1 MRKSVGP
8 AEIGGTVAAP
18 PSKSVTQRALA
29 AAHLGEAPMVILN
42 PSRCDD
48 ALAAAG
54 IVQSLGAAV
63 EWAKDRV
70 VVSPDAKLREDV
82 LDCGESGLCAR
93 LFAPIAALGGRETRL
108 TGRGSLL
115 RRPLGPIEEPLAA
128 LGAAAAS
135 AGGFLAASAGGF
147 LPLTVKGPLRGGR
160 AVVDGSTSS
169 QFVSGL
175 LMALPRAE
183 SNSVLEVRNLT
194 SIPYVELTL
203 RMLAEFGVAVAHE
216 GFRTFRIPGRQ
227 TYAGSEYRVEGDWS
241 GAAFLLT
248 AAALAGS
255 VRVTGLD
262 PGSSQPDR
270 RILDVLDEAGATVR
284 ISDAGVEVARNP
296 LRSFE
301 IDAAH
306 CPDLVPVLVPLAAR
320 ARGLS
325 VIGGADRLASKE
337 SDRANALIREFGSL
351 GVDIHAKQG
360 CLLVRGGAIRA
371 GRVNSHGDHRIAMA
385 LAVAGLAAE
394 GPVAIDGAECVR
406 KSYPGFFEVLRTL
419 GGKLHE

>member
-1 MRKSVGP
+1 
-8 AEIGGTVAAP
+8 
-18 PSKSVTQRALA
+18 
-29 AAHLGEAPMVILN
+29 MVILS

-48 ALAAAG
+48 ALSAAG
-54 IVQSLGAAV
+54 IVQALGAVV
-63 EWAKDRV
+63 EWGEDRV
-70 VVSPDAKLREDV
+70 VVSPNAKSREDV

-135 AGGFLAASAGGF
+135 AGGFL
-147 LPLTVKGPLRGGR
+147 PLTVKGPLRGGR
-160 AVVDGSTSS
+160 VVVDGSTSS

-203 RMLAEFGVAVAHE
+203 RMLGDFGVTVAHE

-227 TYAGSEYRVEGDWS
+227 TYAGTEYRVEGDWS
-241 GAAFLLT
+241 GAAFLLA

-270 RILDVLDEAGATVR
+270 RIVDVLDGAGATVR

-325 VIGGADRLASKE
+325 IIGGADRLASKE
-337 SDRANALIREFGSL
+337 SDRAKALVREFGSL
-351 GVDIHAKQG
+351 GVDIHAKEG
-360 CLLVRGGAIRA
+360 CLLVRGGPIRA

-394 GPVAIDGAECVR
+394 GPVAIDGADCVR
-406 KSYPGFFEVLRTL
+406 KSYPGFFEVVRTL

>member
-135 AGGFLAASAGGF
+135 AGGFL
-147 LPLTVKGPLRGGR
+147 PLTVKGPLRGGR

-203 RMLAEFGVAVAHE
+203 RMLGDFGVAVGHE
-216 GFRTFRIPGRQ
+216 EFRAFRIPGRQ
-227 TYAGSEYRVEGDWS
+227 TYAGTEYRVEGDWS

-262 PGSSQPDR
+262 PDSSQPDR
-270 RILDVLDEAGATVR
+270 RILDVLQEAGATVR
-284 ISDAGVEVARNP
+284 ISDAEIEIACSP

-301 IDAAH
+301 IDATH
-306 CPDLVPVLVPLAAR
+306 CPDLIPVLVPLAAR

-325 VIGGADRLASKE
+325 VIRGADRLAHKE
-337 SDRANALIREFGSL
+337 SDRAKALVREFGSL
-351 GVDIHAKQG
+351 GVDIHAEEG
-360 CLLVRGGAIRA
+360 RLLVRGGAIRA
-371 GRVNSHGDHRIAMA
+371 GSVDSHGDHRIAMA
-385 LAVAGLAAE
+385 LAVAGLAAD
-394 GPVAIDGAECVR
+394 GPVAIDGADSVR
-406 KSYPGFFEVLRTL
+406 KSYPDFFEVLRTL
-419 GGKLHE
+419 GGKVHE

>member
-1 MRKSVGP
+1 MRKSVEP

-29 AAHLGEAPMVILN
+29 AAHLGEAPMVILY

-48 ALAAAG
+48 ALSAAG
-54 IVQSLGAAV
+54 IVQALGAVV
-63 EWAKDRV
+63 EWGEDRV
-70 VVSPDAKLREDV
+70 VVSPNAKSREDV

-93 LFAPIAALGGRETRL
+93 LFAPIAALGGRETL
-108 TGRGSLL
+108 LAGRGSLL
-115 RRPLGPIEEPLAA
+115 RRPLGPIDGPLAA
-128 LGAAAAS
+128 LGAA
-135 AGGFLAASAGGF
+135 AASAGGF

>member
-1 MRKSVGP
+1 
-8 AEIGGTVAAP
+8 
-18 PSKSVTQRALA
+18 
-29 AAHLGEAPMVILN
+29 MVILN

-48 ALAAAG
+48 ALSAAG
-54 IVQSLGAAV
+54 IVQALGAVV
-63 EWAKDRV
+63 EWGEDRV
-70 VVSPDAKLREDV
+70 VVSPNATSREDV

-108 TGRGSLL
+108 AGRGSLL
-115 RRPLGPIEEPLAA
+115 RRPLGPIDGPLAA
-128 LGAAAAS
+128 LGAA
-135 AGGFLAASAGGF
+135 AASAGGF

-227 TYAGSEYRVEGDWS
+227 TYARTEYRVEGDWS

>member
-1 MRKSVGP
+1 
-8 AEIGGTVAAP
+8 
-18 PSKSVTQRALA
+18 
-29 AAHLGEAPMVILN
+29 MVILN

-48 ALAAAG
+48 ALSAAG
-54 IVQSLGAAV
+54 IVQALGAVV
-63 EWAKDRV
+63 EWGEDRV
-70 VVSPDAKLREDV
+70 VVSPNATSREDV

-108 TGRGSLL
+108 AGRGSLL
-115 RRPLGPIEEPLAA
+115 RRPLGPIDGPLAA
-128 LGAAAAS
+128 LGAA
-135 AGGFLAASAGGF
+135 AASAGGF

-183 SNSVLEVRNLT
+183 SNSILEVRNLT

>member
-1 MRKSVGP
+1 
-8 AEIGGTVAAP
+8 
-18 PSKSVTQRALA
+18 
-29 AAHLGEAPMVILN
+29 MVILN

-48 ALAAAG
+48 ALSAAG
-54 IVQSLGAAV
+54 IVQALGAVV
-63 EWAKDRV
+63 EWGEDRV
-70 VVSPDAKLREDV
+70 VVSPNAKPREDV

-108 TGRGSLL
+108 AGRGSLL
-115 RRPLGPIEEPLAA
+115 RRPLGPIDGPLAA
-128 LGAAAAS
+128 LGAA
-135 AGGFLAASAGGF
+135 AASAGGF

-227 TYAGSEYRVEGDWS
+227 TYARTEYRVEGDWS

-360 CLLVRGGAIRA
+360 RLLVRGGAIRA
-371 GRVNSHGDHRIAMA
+371 GRVDSHGDHRIAMA

>member
-1 MRKSVGP
+1 
-8 AEIGGTVAAP
+8 
-18 PSKSVTQRALA
+18 
-29 AAHLGEAPMVILN
+29 MVILN

-48 ALAAAG
+48 ALSAAG
-54 IVQSLGAAV
+54 IVQALGAVV
-63 EWAKDRV
+63 EWGEDRV
-70 VVSPDAKLREDV
+70 VVSPNAKSREDV

-108 TGRGSLL
+108 AGRGSLL
-115 RRPLGPIEEPLAA
+115 RRPLGPIDGPLAA
-128 LGAAAAS
+128 LGAA
-135 AGGFLAASAGGF
+135 AASAGGF

-183 SNSVLEVRNLT
+183 SNSILEVRNLT

-216 GFRTFRIPGRQ
+216 GFRTFQIPGRQ

-270 RILDVLDEAGATVR
+270 RILDVLDEAGAIVR

-394 GPVAIDGAECVR
+394 GPVAIDGAECAR

>member
-1 MRKSVGP
+1 
-8 AEIGGTVAAP
+8 
-18 PSKSVTQRALA
+18 
-29 AAHLGEAPMVILN
+29 MVILN

-48 ALAAAG
+48 ALSAAG
-54 IVQSLGAAV
+54 IVQALGAVV
-63 EWAKDRV
+63 EWGEDRV
-70 VVSPDAKLREDV
+70 VVSPNATSREDV

-108 TGRGSLL
+108 AGRGSLL
-115 RRPLGPIEEPLAA
+115 RRPLGPIDGPLAA
-128 LGAAAAS
+128 LGAA
-135 AGGFLAASAGGF
+135 AASAGGF

-270 RILDVLDEAGATVR
+270 RILDVLDEAGAIVR

>member
-1 MRKSVGP
+1 
-8 AEIGGTVAAP
+8 
-18 PSKSVTQRALA
+18 
-29 AAHLGEAPMVILN
+29 MVILN
-42 PSRCDD
+42 PSHCDD
-48 ALAAAG
+48 ALSAAG
-54 IVQSLGAAV
+54 IVQALGAVV
-63 EWAKDRV
+63 EWGEDRV
-70 VVSPDAKLREDV
+70 VVSPNAKSREDV

-93 LFAPIAALGGRETRL
+93 LFAPIAALGACETRL
-108 TGRGSLL
+108 AGRGSLL

-128 LGAAAAS
+128 LGAA
-135 AGGFLAASAGGF
+135 AASAGGF

-203 RMLAEFGVAVAHE
+203 RMLGDFGVAVAHE
-216 GFRTFRIPGRQ
+216 EFRTFRIPGRQ
-227 TYAGSEYRVEGDWS
+227 TYGGTEYRVEGDWS

>member
-70 VVSPDAKLREDV
+70 VVSPDSKLREDV

-128 LGAAAAS
+128 LGAA
-135 AGGFLAASAGGF
+135 AASAGGF

-203 RMLAEFGVAVAHE
+203 RMLGDFGVAVGHE
-216 GFRTFRIPGRQ
+216 EFRAFRIPGRQ
-227 TYAGSEYRVEGDWS
+227 TYAGTEYRVEGDWS

-262 PGSSQPDR
+262 PDSSQPDR
-270 RILDVLDEAGATVR
+270 RILDVLQEAGATVR
-284 ISDAGVEVARNP
+284 ISDAEIEVACSP

-301 IDAAH
+301 IDATH
-306 CPDLVPVLVPLAAR
+306 CPDLIPVLVPLAAR

-325 VIGGADRLASKE
+325 VIGGADRLAHKE
-337 SDRANALIREFGSL
+337 SDRAKALVREFGSL
-351 GVDIHAKQG
+351 GVDIRAQDG
-360 CLLVRGGAIRA
+360 RLLVRGGAIRA
-371 GRVNSHGDHRIAMA
+371 GSVDSHGDHRIAMA

-394 GPVAIDGAECVR
+394 GPVAIDGADCVR
-406 KSYPGFFEVLRTL
+406 KSYPDFFEVVHTL
-419 GGKLHE
+419 GGKVHE

>member
-1 MRKSVGP
+1 
-8 AEIGGTVAAP
+8 
-18 PSKSVTQRALA
+18 
-29 AAHLGEAPMVILN
+29 MVILN

-48 ALAAAG
+48 ALSAVG
-54 IVQSLGAAV
+54 IVQALGAVV
-63 EWAKDRV
+63 EWGEDRV
-70 VVSPDAKLREDV
+70 VVSPNAKSREDV

-108 TGRGSLL
+108 AGRGSLL
-115 RRPLGPIEEPLAA
+115 RRPLGPIDGPLAA
-128 LGAAAAS
+128 LGAA
-135 AGGFLAASAGGF
+135 AASAGGF

>member
-1 MRKSVGP
+1 
-8 AEIGGTVAAP
+8 
-18 PSKSVTQRALA
+18 
-29 AAHLGEAPMVILN
+29 MVILN

-48 ALAAAG
+48 ALSAAG
-54 IVQSLGAAV
+54 IVQALGAVV
-63 EWAKDRV
+63 EWGEDRV
-70 VVSPDAKLREDV
+70 VVSPNAKSREDV

-108 TGRGSLL
+108 AGRGSLL
-115 RRPLGPIEEPLAA
+115 RRPLGPIDGPLAA
-128 LGAAAAS
+128 LGAA
-135 AGGFLAASAGGF
+135 AASAGGF

-270 RILDVLDEAGATVR
+270 RILDVLDEAGAIVR

>member
-1 MRKSVGP
+1 
-8 AEIGGTVAAP
+8 
-18 PSKSVTQRALA
+18 
-29 AAHLGEAPMVILN
+29 MVILN

-48 ALAAAG
+48 ALSAAG
-54 IVQSLGAAV
+54 IVQALGAVV
-63 EWAKDRV
+63 EWGEDRV
-70 VVSPDAKLREDV
+70 VVSPNATSREDV

-93 LFAPIAALGGRETRL
+93 LFAPIAALGSRETRL
-108 TGRGSLL
+108 AGRGSLL
-115 RRPLGPIEEPLAA
+115 RRPLGPIDGPLAA
-128 LGAAAAS
+128 LGAA
-135 AGGFLAASAGGF
+135 AASAGGF

-227 TYAGSEYRVEGDWS
+227 TYARTEYRVEGDWS

-371 GRVNSHGDHRIAMA
+371 GRVSSHGDHRIAMA

>member
-1 MRKSVGP
+1 
-8 AEIGGTVAAP
+8 
-18 PSKSVTQRALA
+18 
-29 AAHLGEAPMVILN
+29 MVILN

-48 ALAAAG
+48 ALSAAG
-54 IVQSLGAAV
+54 IVQALGAVV
-63 EWAKDRV
+63 EWGEDRV
-70 VVSPDAKLREDV
+70 VVSPNATSREDV

-108 TGRGSLL
+108 AGRGSLL
-115 RRPLGPIEEPLAA
+115 RRPLGPIDGPLAA
-128 LGAAAAS
+128 LGAA
-135 AGGFLAASAGGF
+135 AASAGGF

-337 SDRANALIREFGSL
+337 SDRATALIREFGSL
-351 GVDIHAKQG
+351 GVDIHAEEG
-360 CLLVRGGAIRA
+360 RLLVRGGAIRA

>member
-1 MRKSVGP
+1 
-8 AEIGGTVAAP
+8 
-18 PSKSVTQRALA
+18 
-29 AAHLGEAPMVILN
+29 MVILN

-48 ALAAAG
+48 ALSAAG
-54 IVQSLGAAV
+54 IVQALGAVV
-63 EWAKDRV
+63 EWGEDRV
-70 VVSPDAKLREDV
+70 VVSPNAKSREDV

-108 TGRGSLL
+108 AGRGSLL
-115 RRPLGPIEEPLAA
+115 RRPLGPIDEPLAA
-128 LGAAAAS
+128 LGAA
-135 AGGFLAASAGGF
+135 AASAGGF

-270 RILDVLDEAGATVR
+270 RILDVLDEAGAIVR

-351 GVDIHAKQG
+351 GVDIHAEEG
-360 CLLVRGGAIRA
+360 RLLVRGGAIRA

>member
-1 MRKSVGP
+1 
-8 AEIGGTVAAP
+8 
-18 PSKSVTQRALA
+18 
-29 AAHLGEAPMVILN
+29 MVILN

-48 ALAAAG
+48 ALSAAG
-54 IVQSLGAAV
+54 IVQALGAVV
-63 EWAKDRV
+63 EWGEDRV
-70 VVSPDAKLREDV
+70 VVSPNAKSREDV

-108 TGRGSLL
+108 AGRGSLL
-115 RRPLGPIEEPLAA
+115 RRPLGPIDGPLAA
-128 LGAAAAS
+128 LGAA
-135 AGGFLAASAGGF
+135 AASAGGF

>member
-1 MRKSVGP
+1 
-8 AEIGGTVAAP
+8 
-18 PSKSVTQRALA
+18 
-29 AAHLGEAPMVILN
+29 MVILN

-48 ALAAAG
+48 ALSAAG
-54 IVQSLGAAV
+54 IVQALGAVV
-63 EWAKDRV
+63 EWGGDRV
-70 VVSPDAKLREDV
+70 VVSPNAKSREDV

-108 TGRGSLL
+108 AGRGSLL
-115 RRPLGPIEEPLAA
+115 RRPLGPIDGPLAA
-128 LGAAAAS
+128 LGAA
-135 AGGFLAASAGGF
+135 AASAGGF

-227 TYAGSEYRVEGDWS
+227 TYARTEYRVEGDWS

-360 CLLVRGGAIRA
+360 RLLVRGGAIRA
-371 GRVNSHGDHRIAMA
+371 GRVDSHGDHRIAMA

>member
-1 MRKSVGP
+1 
-8 AEIGGTVAAP
+8 
-18 PSKSVTQRALA
+18 
-29 AAHLGEAPMVILN
+29 MVILN

-48 ALAAAG
+48 ALSAAG
-54 IVQSLGAAV
+54 IVQALGAVV
-63 EWAKDRV
+63 EWGEDRV
-70 VVSPDAKLREDV
+70 VVSPNAKSREDV

-108 TGRGSLL
+108 AGRGSLL
-115 RRPLGPIEEPLAA
+115 RRPLGPIDGPLAA
-128 LGAAAAS
+128 LGAA
-135 AGGFLAASAGGF
+135 AASAGGF

-227 TYAGSEYRVEGDWS
+227 TYARTEYRVEGDWS

-270 RILDVLDEAGATVR
+270 RILDVLAEAGATVR
-284 ISDAGVEVARNP
+284 ISDGGVEVARNP